1 MRSLPRQH
9 LLSLAL
15 ATAFGSVSFWST
27 GAVAQA
33 TGQEAAQVF
42 DIHVPAQ
49 ALASAINELS
59 RQTGTQM
66 FAAGELVAG
75 LSSRAVNGR
84 LTSEIGRAHV

>member
-1 MRSLPRQH
+1 M
-9 LLSLAL
+9 
-15 ATAFGSVSFWST
+15 
-27 GAVAQA
+27 
-33 TGQEAAQVF
+33 F

-66 FAAGELVAG
+66 FAAGDLVAG

-84 LTSEIGRAHV
+84 LTSEQALRELLAGTSLEATRTNNGGFAIRRPAV